1 MSNQRNLLLAVA
13 LSFLL
18 IIGWDFAMQRIY
30 PQPETPEGT
39 EQAAPD
45 SEASPKAAATDA
57 GPEVRRSGGTNID
70 AASDEAAAG
79 PSNEE
84 AAPTVAAP
92 DPVAID
98 APELAGSI
106 NPMGARIDDVV
117 LKPHREELAKDS
129 DPVRIF
135 AKSGTEE
142 QHFAQFGFVGD
153 GVKTPT
159 PDTVWQT
166 SGGPLAPEN
175 PVTLSWDNGEGQRF
189 TVELTVD
196 EHYMISAKQTVA
208 NTGQGSIAIQPFASI
223 NRTSKG
229 VDDSNWIIHS
239 GPIGAFD
246 QAVDF
251 SWNFDDVAEAE
262 SGRVTPAGNANWIG
276 FTDKYWLSALIPDT
290 GTKAQADF
298 RSLGNDIFRAD
309 VIYETVTVP
318 AGKQVSRSTQLFAG
332 AKESELLAEYQANG
346 IPQFGNAIDWGWF
359 GFIEKPM
366 LWILKQLFAF
376 FGNFGVAI
384 MLLTLLVRIVLF
396 PIAQK
401 QFKSFAGMRA
411 VQPKVKALQDRYK
424 DDKPKLQQE
433 MMALYK
439 KEGVNPLAGCL
450 PTLLQIPI
458 FFALYK
464 VLMLSIEMRHQPF
477 ALWIKDLSAPDPATI
492 LNLFGLLPFEVPSF
506 LGVGVLAVLL
516 GASMWLQFK
525 LNPAPTDPIQQ
536 QVFAIMP
543 WLLMLVMAP
552 FAAGLLLYW
561 ITNNVLTLAQ
571 QKFLYSR
578 DPALKAQAE
587 KDKADREREKARE
600 AKG

>member
-30 PQPETPEGT
+30 PQPETQEGT
-39 EQAAPD
+39 EQAASD
-45 SEASPKAAATDA
+45 GEATPEAPLADA
-57 GPEVRRSGGTNID
+57 GSDVRRSGSADID
-70 AASDEAAAG
+70 AASGDAPAD
-79 PSNEE
+79 EE
-84 AAPTVAAP
+84 ARPDVAAP

-129 DPVRIF
+129 EPVRLF
-135 AKSGTEE
+135 SKSGTEE

-159 PDTVWQT
+159 PDTIWNA

-175 PVTLSWDNGEGQRF
+175 PVTLSWNNGEGQLF

-196 EHYMISAKQTVA
+196 EHYMITAKQTVA
-208 NTGQGSIAIQPFASI
+208 NTGEGSIAIQPFASI

-239 GPIGAFD
+239 GPIGAFNE
-246 QAVDF
+246 AVDF
-251 SWNFDDVAEAE
+251 GWDFDDVAEADN
-262 SGRVTPAGNANWIG
+262 GRATPAGNANWIG
-276 FTDKYWLSALIPDT
+276 FTDKYWLSALVPDT

-298 RSLGNDIFRAD
+298 RSLGNEVFRAD
-309 VIYETVTVP
+309 VIYETVAVA
-318 AGKQVSRSTQLFAG
+318 AGKQVTRTTQLFAG
-332 AKESELLAEYQANG
+332 AKESDVLTQYEAAG
-346 IPQFGNAIDWGWF
+346 VSQFNNAIDWGWW

-366 LWILKQLFAF
+366 LWLLKQLFAF
-376 FGNFGVAI
+376 AGNFGVAI

-411 VQPKVKALQDRYK
+411 IQPKVKALQERYK
-424 DDKPKLQQE
+424 EDKPKLQQE

-492 LNLFGLLPFEVPSF
+492 LNLFGLLPFDVPSF
-506 LGVGVLAVLL
+506 LGVGVLAVIFALTL
-516 GASMWLQFK
+516 WFQFK
-525 LNPAPTDPIQQ
+525 LQPNQGDPIQR
-536 QVFAIMP
+536 QVIMLMP
-543 WLLMLVMAP
+543 WVLMFVMAP
-552 FAAGLLLYW
+552 FASGLLIYW
-561 ITNNVLTLAQ
+561 IVSNIFSIGQ
-571 QKFLYSR
+571 MQWLYR
-578 DPALKAQAE
+578 KE
-587 KDKADREREKARE
+587 DRRAAE
-600 AKG
+600 AKAS